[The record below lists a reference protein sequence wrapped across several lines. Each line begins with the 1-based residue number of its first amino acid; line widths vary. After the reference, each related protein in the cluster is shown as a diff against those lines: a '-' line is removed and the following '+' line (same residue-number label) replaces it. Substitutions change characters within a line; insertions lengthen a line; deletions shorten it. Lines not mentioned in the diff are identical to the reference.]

1 MYTKE
6 TLDIF
11 NEKTDKADA
20 ILHKLRDIVTEGIN
34 LGLTIQPHIIKKIDR
49 VSELIGD
56 NKKLKV
62 AIIGGFSEGKTS
74 IVAAWLG
81 RIDKA
86 SMKISLE
93 ESSDEVNI
101 YDVDSDIELIDT
113 PGLFGFKEKYN
124 DSDNIIEKYKDITKK
139 YVSEAHI
146 VLYVM
151 DSTNPIKASHKE
163 DLQWLFREL
172 GLLSRTVFILSRFD
186 EVADVEDD
194 WEYQE
199 TLKIKKENVLGR
211 LKDMLG
217 LTEEES
223 ADIEIVGVA
232 ANPFGK
238 GMDYWLN
245 NTEQLEKLSR
255 IDTLRSATSK
265 IIEQKGGFFPLV
277 CETQKSVINDI
288 LKENLKVIE
297 ATSDELE
304 MVLSSHRKN
313 IDTLKKNL
321 DRITSKGL
329 LAQSSLI
336 KFITRYFGNLK
347 AQANGCGIDTFQ
359 SFWDAE
365 IGKDGCVMYANIQ
378 NEFNTQL
385 QNLQVALEHAAL
397 DYDANIKQF
406 DSTMEILAKKG
417 LDVLRNSGIIN
428 AKTILMARDGIKML
442 AEMFG
447 KDLGELLK
455 FKPWG
460 ATQMAGKISNTLQ
473 VVNIAMEIRD
483 SYKKQ
488 QEEEKFRNAVKK
500 LIENFDT
507 LQEKLLE
514 FIQGDDFLEKSL
526 PGYVPLKEKL
536 ENGEM
541 QIEEIESKKMGLVRW
556 IEDCKKIATECGK
569 L

>member
-385 QNLQVALEHAAL
+385 QNLQVALEHVAL

-428 AKTILMARDGIKML
+428 AKNILMARDGIKML

-556 IEDCKKIATECGK
+556 IEDCKKIATECRK